1 MEKVQIAGMYTV
13 HGEKMSIVKVI
24 EVIGESE
31 KDWNDAIQ
39 VALTEAS
46 KTVDDIVGIDI
57 IGMSGTV
64 KNNKV
69 VEYKANAKIAFVV
82 KR

>member
-1 MEKVQIAGMYTV
+1 
-13 HGEKMSIVKVI
+13 MSIVKVI

-31 KDWNDAIQ
+31 KDWNDAISI
-39 VALTEAS
+39 ALTEAA
-46 KTVDDIVGIDI
+46 KTVDNIVGIDI

-64 KNNKV
+64 KNNKITD
-69 VEYKANAKIAFVV
+69 YKANVKVAFVV

>member
-1 MEKVQIAGMYTV
+1 
-13 HGEKMSIVKVI
+13 MSIVKVI

-31 KDWNDAIQ
+31 KDWNDAINT
-39 VALTEAS
+39 ALTQAA
-46 KTVDDIVGIDI
+46 KTVENIVGIDI

-69 VEYKANAKIAFVV
+69 VEYKANVKIGFVV
-82 KR
+82 ER

>member
-1 MEKVQIAGMYTV
+1 
-13 HGEKMSIVKVI
+13 MSIVKVI

-31 KDWNDAIQ
+31 KDWNDAIST
-39 VALTEAS
+39 ALTEAA
-46 KTVDDIVGIDI
+46 KTVNNIVGIDI

-64 KNNKV
+64 KNNKIT
-69 VEYKANAKIAFVV
+69 EYKANIKVAFVV